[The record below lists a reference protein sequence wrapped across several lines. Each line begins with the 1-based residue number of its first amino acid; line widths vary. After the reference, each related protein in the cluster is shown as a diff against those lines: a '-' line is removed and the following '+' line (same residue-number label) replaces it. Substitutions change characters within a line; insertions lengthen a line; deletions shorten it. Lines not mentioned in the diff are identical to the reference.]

1 MNLEGNIIASDNVA
15 RNNESKRRDHLMD
28 QMRAGWL
35 LREVA
40 RIHGQLQR
48 NEVAICCDT
57 PSTQSHILSELD
69 QSGPLTFAEL
79 VRRLNTDK
87 GWVSRTVESMTQEG
101 LLTKEPKPTDKRT
114 IIVSLTEAGL
124 AKAAEVQSTLN
135 IQSGRVLQRIPEG
148 ERPNVARALELLY
161 QALQSECCGDPILIE
176 LKEEL

>member
-1 MNLEGNIIASDNVA
+1 
-15 RNNESKRRDHLMD
+15 MD

-57 PSTQSHILSELD
+57 PSTQSQIFAELD
-69 QSGPLTFAEL
+69 RNGPLTFAEL

-87 GWVSRTVESMTQEG
+87 GWVSRTVESMAQEG
-101 LLTKEPKPTDKRT
+101 LLTKEANPKDKRT
-114 IIVSLTEAGL
+114 IIVGLTEAGK

-135 IQSGRVLQRIPEG
+135 IQSGRVLQRIPAAEREG
-148 ERPNVARALELLY
+148 VARALELLY
-161 QALQSECCGDPILIE
+161 QALQSECCGDPILVE
-176 LKEEL
+176 LEEDL